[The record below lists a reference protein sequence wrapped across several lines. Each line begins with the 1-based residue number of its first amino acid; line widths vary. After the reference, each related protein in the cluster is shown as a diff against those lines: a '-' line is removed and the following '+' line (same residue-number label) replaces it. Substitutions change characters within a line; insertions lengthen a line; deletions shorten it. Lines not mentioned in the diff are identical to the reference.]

1 MTLKIVHD
9 TKAGDIPGD
18 FISRSR
24 RSAKISECARCGDCD
39 FRRSPRSADK
49 IADIWHVMKSMSS
62 TIFFLLLIHFSERF
76 LERFG
81 CKIVAAANH
90 FCVAYTT
97 CVAILW
103 HDRIY
108 LFIYLNTRVERLS
121 RGLVS

>member
-18 FISRSR
+18 FIS
-24 RSAKISECARCGDCD
+24 
-39 FRRSPRSADK
+39 RSPRSADK

-90 FCVAYTT
+90 YCVAYTT
-97 CVAILW
+97 CVATLW

-108 LFIYLNTRVERLS
+108 LSIYLNTRVERLS